1 VLVKW
6 VTVAFLAFALSACAL
21 GPEPAWRPMPPAPE
35 PSQELRQRTLD
46 LYMSLSAGNAQ
57 RAGLLYS
64 QQPGRSYLGLS
75 AAEPKL
81 DSAMQLPSSDE
92 LLVEPGTLI
101 AAGAMVATV
110 DRDAG
115 WVVDTPTLK
124 LKNGT
129 ELTCRLTIVWRNEY
143 GIWKIVHTHLSRAIG
158 AAPATAAP
166 LPK

>member
-1 VLVKW
+1 
-6 VTVAFLAFALSACAL
+6 
-21 GPEPAWRPMPPAPE
+21 MPPAPE

-46 LYMSLSAGNAQ
+46 LYASLSAGDVQ

-75 AAEPKL
+75 ASAPKL
-81 DSAMQLPSSDE
+81 ASAMQLPSSDE

-101 AAGAMVATV
+101 VPGPIVATV

-124 LKNGT
+124 LSNGT
-129 ELTCRLTIVWRNEY
+129 ALLCRLTLVWRNEY
-143 GIWKIVHTHLSRAIG
+143 GIWKIVHSHLSRAVG
-158 AAPATAAP
+158 GRARATAPPAAAPAGG
-166 LPK
+166 LVQ